1 MSSFEI
7 NGIVPI
13 IPTPFLESGE
23 IDFDG
28 LGSVLHFAAASG
40 ACAACLP
47 AYASEFYKLTED
59 ERQLIVAEAVKRA
72 AGEIPIVGQANHPY
86 AAHAARL
93 ARAAQDAGASAVAV
107 AAPRLFPLTENDLFR
122 YYETILRA
130 IDVPLVI
137 QDFNPGGPTV
147 GARFVADL
155 HRAYPHFRYIKLEES
170 LMATKVAEIVVATDG
185 EVGVIEGWGGMYTIE
200 LMEAGICGVMPGL
213 AVADLLVA
221 VHHLMQAGRK
231 NDAYELHHAILP
243 QILYSLQNME
253 LFHHAE
259 KQLLQ
264 ARRIL
269 PCATVRDATV
279 VPGEHEQR
287 HIQFLNDRILALLD
301 RLNMPRNPALAQ

>member
-28 LGSVLHFAAASG
+28 LGSLLRFAAAAG

-47 AYASEFYKLTED
+47 AYASEFYKLTEH

-72 AGEIPIVGQANHPY
+72 AGKIPIVGQANHPY

-107 AAPRLFPLTENDLFR
+107 AAPRLFPLSESDLFR
-122 YYETILRA
+122 YYETVLRG

-155 HRAYPHFRYIKLEES
+155 HRAYPHFRYVKLEES
-170 LMATKVAEIVVATDG
+170 LMAAKVADMVTATEG
-185 EVGVIEGWGGMYTIE
+185 KVGVIEGWGGMYIIE
-200 LMEAGICGVMPGL
+200 LMQAGICGVMPGL
-213 AVADLLVA
+213 AVADLLVV
-221 VHHLMQAGRK
+221 VHHLIQAGRK
-231 NDAYELHHAILP
+231 SDAYELHHAVLP
-243 QILYSLQNME
+243 QIIYSLQNME

-264 ARRIL
+264 ARGVL
-269 PCATVRDATV
+269 PRATVRDATV
-279 VPGEHEQR
+279 VPGEHEQH
-287 HIQFLNDRILALLD
+287 HIRFLNERILALLD
-301 RLNMPRNPALAQ
+301 RLKMPRNPALGA

>member
-28 LGSVLHFAAASG
+28 LGSVLRFAAAAG

-59 ERQLIVAEAVKRA
+59 ERQLIVEQAVKRI
-72 AGEIPIVGQANHPY
+72 AGKIPIIGQANHPY

-107 AAPRLFPLTENDLFR
+107 AAPRLFPLTESDLFR

-170 LMATKVAEIVVATDG
+170 LMAKKVAEMVAATDG
-185 EVGVIEGWGGMYTIE
+185 KVGVIEGWGGMYIIE
-200 LMEAGICGVMPGL
+200 LMEAGVCGVMPGL

-221 VHHLMQAGRK
+221 VHNLMRAGRK
-231 NDAYELHHAILP
+231 DDAYELHHAVLP
-243 QILYSLQNME
+243 QIVYSLQNME

-264 ARRIL
+264 SRGVL
-269 PCATVRDATV
+269 PRAIVRDATV
-279 VPGEHEQR
+279 VPGEQEQR
-287 HIQFLNDRILALLD
+287 HIKFLNERILALLD
-301 RLNMPRNPALAQ
+301 RLNMPRNPARAN

>member
-1 MSSFEI
+1 MSTFVI

-28 LGSVLHFAAASG
+28 LGSELRFAAAAG

-72 AGEIPIVGQANHPY
+72 NGKLPIIGQANHPY
-86 AAHAARL
+86 AKHAARL
-93 ARAAQDAGASAVAV
+93 ARAAQDAGASAVSV
-107 AAPRLFPLTENDLFR
+107 AAPRLFPLTESDLFR
-122 YYETILRA
+122 YYETILQA
-130 IDVPLVI
+130 IDVPLVM

-147 GARFVADL
+147 GADFLIKL

-170 LMATKVAEIVVATDG
+170 LMATKVAGMVEATAG
-185 EVGVIEGWGGMYTIE
+185 QVGVIEGWGGMYIVE
-200 LMEAGICGVMPGL
+200 LMEAGVSGVMPGL
-213 AVADLLVA
+213 AMADLLVA
-221 VHHLMQAGRK
+221 VHRLMKAGRK
-231 NDAYELHHAILP
+231 TDAYELHHAILP

-264 ARRIL
+264 ARGVL
-269 PCATVRDATV
+269 PRAIVRDATV
-279 VPGEHEQR
+279 VPSEQEQR
-287 HIQFLNDRILALLD
+287 HIQFLNERILALLD
-301 RLNMPRNPALAQ
+301 RLKMPRNPALA

>member
-7 NGIVPI
+7 HGIVPI

-23 IDFDG
+23 IDLDS
-28 LGSVLHFAAASG
+28 LGSEIRFAAAAG

-47 AYASEFYKLTED
+47 AYASEFYKLTD
-59 ERQLIVAEAVKRA
+59 HERQLVVAEAVKAA
-72 AGEIPIVGQANHPY
+72 AGKIPIVGQANHPY
-86 AAHAARL
+86 AKNAARL
-93 ARAAQDAGASAVAV
+93 ARAVQDAGASAVSV
-107 AAPRLFPLTENDLFR
+107 AAPRIFPLTEDDLFR

-130 IDVPLVI
+130 IDVPLVM

-147 GARFVADL
+147 GADFL
-155 HRAYPHFRYIKLEES
+155 IKLNRAYPHFRYIKLEES
-170 LMATKVAEIVVATDG
+170 LMATKVAGMVAATG
-185 EVGVIEGWGGMYTIE
+185 GKVGVIEGWGGMYIIE
-200 LMEAGICGVMPGL
+200 LMEAGVSGVMPGL

-221 VHHLMQAGRK
+221 VQHLMEAGHK
-231 NDAYELHHAILP
+231 NEAYELHHAILP

-264 ARRIL
+264 ARGIL
-269 PCATVRDATV
+269 PRAVVRDATV
-279 VPGEHEQR
+279 VPSKQEQR
-287 HIQFLNDRILALLD
+287 HIQFLNERILALLD

>member
-1 MSSFEI
+1 MSLFEI

-13 IPTPFLESGE
+13 IPTPFLESGG
-23 IDFDG
+23 IDFDS
-28 LGSVLHFAAASG
+28 LEALLRFAAAGG

-72 AGEIPIVGQANHPY
+72 AGKIPIIGQANHPY
-86 AAHAARL
+86 AGQAARL

-107 AAPRLFPLTENDLFR
+107 AAPRLFPLAESDLFR

-155 HRAYPHFRYIKLEES
+155 HRAYPHFRFIKLEES
-170 LMATKVAEIVVATDG
+170 LMAAKVAEMVAATEG
-185 EVGVIEGWGGMYTIE
+185 NVGVIEGWGGMYIIE
-200 LMEAGICGVMPGL
+200 LMEAGVCGVMPGL
-213 AVADLLVA
+213 GVADLLAA
-221 VHHLMQAGRK
+221 VYSLMKAGRK
-231 NDAYELHHAILP
+231 NEAFELHHAILP
-243 QILYSLQNME
+243 QIVYSLQNME

-264 ARRIL
+264 ARGVL
-269 PCATVRDATV
+269 PRAIVRDATV

-287 HIQFLNDRILALLD
+287 HIRFLNERVIALLD
-301 RLNMPRNPALAQ
+301 RLKMPRNPALAD

>member
-1 MSSFEI
+1 MSTLNI

-23 IDFDG
+23 IDFDS
-28 LGSVLHFAAASG
+28 LGSALQFAAASG

-47 AYASEFYKLTED
+47 AYASEFYKLSEY
-59 ERQLIVAEAVKRA
+59 ERQLIVAEAVKRV
-72 AGEIPIVGQANHPY
+72 AGRIPIIGQANHPY
-86 AAHAARL
+86 AGHAARL
-93 ARAAQDAGASAVAV
+93 ARAAQEAGASAVAV
-107 AAPRLFPLTENDLFR
+107 AAPRLFPLAESDLFR

-170 LMATKVAEIVVATDG
+170 LMAAKVAEMVAATEG
-185 EVGVIEGWGGMYTIE
+185 EVGVIEGWGGMYIIE
-200 LMEAGICGVMPGL
+200 LMEAGVCGVMPGL

-221 VHHLMQAGRK
+221 VHNLMKAGRK
-231 NDAYELHHAILP
+231 NDAYDLHHAILP
-243 QILYSLQNME
+243 QIVYSLQNME

-264 ARRIL
+264 ARGIL
-269 PCATVRDATV
+269 PRAIVRDATV
-279 VPGEHEQR
+279 VPGEQEQR
-287 HIQFLNDRILALLD
+287 HIRFLNERILALLD
-301 RLNMPRNPALAQ
+301 RLNMPRNPAAAH

>member
-7 NGIVPI
+7 HGIVPI
-13 IPTPFLESGE
+13 VPTPFLESGE
-23 IDFDG
+23 IDYES
-28 LGSVLHFAAASG
+28 LGSEIRFATAAG

-47 AYASEFYKLTED
+47 AYASEYYKLTED
-59 ERQLIVAEAVKRA
+59 ERQLVVAAAVKHA
-72 AGEIPIVGQANHPY
+72 AGKLPIVGQANHPY

-93 ARAAQDAGASAVAV
+93 ARAAQDAGASAVSV
-107 AAPRLFPLTENDLFR
+107 AAPRIFPLTENDLFR

-130 IDVPLVI
+130 IDVPLVM

-147 GARFVADL
+147 GADFLIKL

-170 LMATKVAEIVVATDG
+170 LMATKVAAMVAATEG
-185 EVGVIEGWGGMYTIE
+185 KVGVIEGWGGMYIIE
-200 LMEAGICGVMPGL
+200 LMEAGVSGLMPGL

-221 VHHLMQAGRK
+221 VKRLMEAGRK
-231 NDAYELHHAILP
+231 NEAYELHHAILP

-264 ARRIL
+264 ARGIL
-269 PCATVRDATV
+269 PRAVVREATVK
-279 VPGEHEQR
+279 PSEQEQR
-287 HIQFLNDRILALLD
+287 HIDFLNGRILALLD
-301 RLNMPRNPALAQ
+301 RLNMPHNPALAR